1 MERQFRGDGG
11 RLGVAFLTIASDGC
25 LIYVLYNCLAHYGLG
40 QYLCEDEIIEN
51 DILKGL
57 TKKAFDMGY
66 DEAKAFIYTELKSL
80 TAQIKSVIF

>member
-1 MERQFRGDGG
+1 M
-11 RLGVAFLTIASDGC
+11 
-25 LIYVLYNCLAHYGLG
+25 N
-40 QYLCEDEIIEN
+40 IEN